1 MCLNRLVRELIIG
14 ISCEYLILSVKLEQK
29 LRLKIQAL
37 KPSTELFKLIKSLT
51 KSEKRFF
58 KLSSSLQSGEK
69 NYLKIF
75 DFIERQST
83 YDEHI
88 LKREFDGETFIK
100 HLPSEKNHLYK
111 LILKSLRSYYSEQS
125 VSSTLK
131 QEIKNVEVLYNKA
144 LYKECEKFVARGK
157 QTAQR
162 YEKFYYLFELI
173 SWEKK
178 LLESAYESGE
188 FSTDLD
194 KLVEEEEDVIAK
206 LRNLAE
212 YTIIYSKINLIFRSG
227 GFTRSEK
234 ERQIVMDIANFHL
247 IKGKNTALS
256 TKAASICY
264 YIKGLCAATN
274 RNYKDSFQFFNRTKE
289 ILDSNPYIKLDTS
302 QRYVN
307 TLFHLL
313 RCDIDSGNYVAAEQL
328 IDEIRGLQGKKGF
341 NSVDISVRIFSNTYN
356 QELVLLHSLGE
367 FQKSVDL
374 ISTIEKYQKDFAGK
388 VSKEMEILLTY
399 NKAYSYFGIG
409 DYKKSLQYLNEVL
422 NDNEQNLRQDIY
434 SFARLFNIVIHY
446 ELENYDFLE
455 YVVKSTN
462 RYLNKQARDYQIENV
477 CIKNIRKLAKTVE
490 VVNRLEIY
498 EKMEEEISKLLEDH
512 HESVV
517 LEYFNI
523 TAWVKSKT
531 NKISFEEAIREG
543 IKSA

>member
-1 MCLNRLVRELIIG
+1 M
-14 ISCEYLILSVKLEQK
+14 
-29 LRLKIQAL
+29 

-75 DFIERQST
+75 DFIEKQSS
-83 YDEHI
+83 YNEEE
-88 LKREFDGETFIK
+88 LKKYFEDETFIK

-125 VSSTLK
+125 ISSQLK
-131 QEIKNVEVLYNKA
+131 QEIKNVEILYNKA
-144 LYKECEKFVARGK
+144 LYKECEKFVSRAK
-157 QTAQR
+157 QTAKK
-162 YEKFYYLFELI
+162 YEKFYYWFELI
-173 SWEKK
+173 SWEKR
-178 LLESAYESGE
+178 LLESAYESGV

-194 KLVEEEEDVIAK
+194 DLVQEEEMVIAK

-227 GFTRSEK
+227 GFTRNEK
-234 ERQIVMDIANFHL
+234 ERALVQEIADYHL

-274 RNYKDSFQFFNRTKE
+274 RNYNDSFQFFNRTKE
-289 ILDSNPYIKLDTS
+289 ILDDNPLIKVDTGKRYIM
-302 QRYVN
+302 

-313 RCDIDSGNYVAAEQL
+313 RCHIDSGEFVQASNL
-328 IDEIRGLQGKKGF
+328 IEEIRGLEGKKGF
-341 NSVDISVRIFSNTYN
+341 NSIDISVRIFGNSYYH
-356 QELVLLHSLGE
+356 ELVLLHKTGE

-374 ISTIEKYQKDFAGK
+374 IPKIEKKSNSYSDK
-388 VSKEMEILLTY
+388 VSKEMEVLLTY

-409 DYKKSLQYLNEVL
+409 EYKKSLSYLNEVL

-434 SFARLFNIVIHY
+434 SFSRLFNLVIHY
-446 ELENYDFLE
+446 ELENYDFLD
-455 YVVKSTN
+455 YVIKSTN
-462 RYLNKQARDYQIENV
+462 RYLSKQDRDFEVETV
-477 CIKNIRKLAKTVE
+477 CIKHIRKLAKTPTE
-490 VVNRLEIY
+490 INKLEIF
-498 EKMEEEISKLLEDH
+498 EKMNQEVQALMENH
-512 HESVV
+512 HERVV

-523 TAWVKSKT
+523 TAWIESKIK
-531 NKISFEEAIREG
+531 KISFEEAV
-543 IKSA
+543 KLNN